1 MAAEDP
7 VLARRKAVVSICER
21 AANGVI
27 DRVVAEASR
36 AADMFGLDAAS
47 AGRYGEGIRSTM
59 PGFFEAMAMADGP
72 DRESRIGALAGQVRA
87 ISDQNHIPRI
97 VERGLTAIAV
107 RLAREVVRRRA
118 EEQGFTPEELER
130 EFTAFADKLETRL
143 FGE

>member
-1 MAAEDP
+1 
-7 VLARRKAVVSICER
+7 
-21 AANGVI
+21 
-27 DRVVAEASR
+27 
-36 AADMFGLDAAS
+36 
-47 AGRYGEGIRSTM
+47 M